1 MTIMK
6 NGVGDTVA
14 FLPKVIITDPSLVD
28 YPRTTPQ
35 AGASYADLCDDIIR
49 GCDIGIE
56 QLQKLRQVYEQRRV
70 MAGMGVPPVFDVS
83 K

>member
-35 AGASYADLCDDIIR
+35 SGASYTDLCDDIIR

-56 QLQKLRQVYEQRRV
+56 QLQKLRQEYEQRRV

>member
-6 NGVGDTVA
+6 NGIGDVVA

-35 AGASYADLCDDIIR
+35 ADASYIDLCDDVIR

-56 QLQKLRQVYEQRRV
+56 KLQKLRQEYEQRRV
-70 MAGMGVPPVFDVS
+70 MAAMGVPPVFDVS

>member
-6 NGVGDTVA
+6 NGLGDTVA

-35 AGASYADLCDDIIR
+35 KDASYVDLCDDIIR
-49 GCDIGIE
+49 GCDVGIE
-56 QLQKLRQVYEQRRV
+56 TLQKLRAKYEQRRV
-70 MAGMGVPPVFDVS
+70 MAGMGVPPVFDVL